1 MYPIVILLRV
11 QRLSTWLDKE
21 LSEGGELAKALD
33 SVKDSL
39 KGPTIS
45 NPSKTFNSTAAR
57 WIIKK
62 FLSNLCAANFN
73 RLGKGLV
80 SLNMITCDLGH
91 LTQARALLLTQLARF
106 LFA

>member
-45 NPSKTFNSTAAR
+45 NPSKTFNSMAAR
-57 WIIKK
+57 WII
-62 FLSNLCAANFN
+62 
-73 RLGKGLV
+73 
-80 SLNMITCDLGH
+80 
-91 LTQARALLLTQLARF
+91 
-106 LFA
+106 

>member
-45 NPSKTFNSTAAR
+45 NPSKTFNSMAAR
-57 WIIKK
+57 WINRK
-62 FLSNLCAANFN
+62 FLPNLVVPDLTQLIQSYELNLSNLPN
-73 RLGKGLV
+73 
-80 SLNMITCDLGH
+80 
-91 LTQARALLLTQLARF
+91 LT
-106 LFA
+106 